1 MANQESTPKRR
12 LAVWAWVASAL
23 VVIAG
28 IIVIIIGL
36 HGPRVGPSLPA
47 PVGNTSVGTSSFSAP
62 TRSELLPFLHS
73 SAFSATSASETFRVE
88 PALAQSLGRTTT
100 SELVAHSLQ
109 APYVQARRTRSV
121 RVDHATTAFVRSAP
135 VHLSIPS
142 LKISVSVTQLGLNS
156 DGTVQVPTNFHVPGW
171 YKDGYAPGQMG
182 SAAILGHVDSTSGP
196 GVFYKIV
203 DMKVGQLVQVTLADH
218 VSLKFKVIGLRQYS
232 KGNFPD
238 KLIYGPSTFSAL
250 DLVTCGGVFDPT
262 THHYLSNIVVF
273 TALVTK

>member
-1 MANQESTPKRR
+1 VASQESTPKRR

-156 DGTVQVPTNFHVPGW
+156 DGTVQVP
-171 YKDGYAPGQMG
+171 GQMG